1 MRKVCALV
9 VGVEQVKPPVVRSLP
24 LVHEWWPHSH
34 TLEVDTASMSEVID
48 RNCWLILHKHL
59 IWGFKGKMR
68 VLNWRLSL
76 YEIRTLHI

>member
-1 MRKVCALV
+1 
-9 VGVEQVKPPVVRSLP
+9 
-24 LVHEWWPHSH
+24 
-34 TLEVDTASMSEVID
+34 MSEVID